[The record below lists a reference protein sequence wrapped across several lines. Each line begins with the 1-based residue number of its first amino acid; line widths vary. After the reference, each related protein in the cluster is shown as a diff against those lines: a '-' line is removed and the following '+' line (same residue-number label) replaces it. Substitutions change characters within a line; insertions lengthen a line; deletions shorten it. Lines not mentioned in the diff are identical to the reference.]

1 MCLLYMM
8 LSLLLSQLSDE
19 HPSGDRTVHVM
30 QLLKDF
36 LLEIKSQPF
45 KERKS
50 FLNLKPFDIS
60 EEMKGVHWKIVR
72 CSLHEGWMGW
82 YWWGLPVALDL
93 NPVSTSLALPVALDS
108 VDEVINGYKNEVYR
122 RNGITFLRP
131 NLFLDRIDSAGM
143 VIASGEQ
150 PPVGIVS

>member
-19 HPSGDRTVHVM
+19 HPSGDITVHVM

-50 FLNLKPFDIS
+50 FLKPFDIS
-60 EEMKGVHWKIVR
+60 EEMKGVH
-72 CSLHEGWMGW
+72 
-82 YWWGLPVALDL
+82 
-93 NPVSTSLALPVALDS
+93 
-108 VDEVINGYKNEVYR
+108 
-122 RNGITFLRP
+122 
-131 NLFLDRIDSAGM
+131 
-143 VIASGEQ
+143 
-150 PPVGIVS
+150 